1 MSQDYSPSL
10 VTKNLVFCGD
20 AKGASVAGGGGLV
33 PGSRN
38 QSGAKQVAALNTQA
52 YTTYTSGNVKYYV
65 WTFTSSGTFNVGSYN
80 PTVDVLVVAGGG
92 GGGYGS
98 TTGASNERGGGGGA
112 GGYRYFTGLTVG
124 GSNTITVGGGG
135 CSWYS
140 PN

>member
-1 MSQDYSPSL
+1 MAQDYSPSL

-38 QSGAKQVAALNTQA
+38 QSGAKQIAALNTQA
-52 YTTYTSGNVKYYV
+52 YTTYTSGNIKYYV

-92 GGGYGS
+92 GGG
-98 TTGASNERGGGGGA
+98 
-112 GGYRYFTGLTVG
+112 
-124 GSNTITVGGGG
+124 
-135 CSWYS
+135 
-140 PN
+140 